1 MKKLLAL
8 ALALAMMLC
17 CVNALALDLGS
28 DGATILVEGNVDEN
42 FFNQIVA
49 SQMGS
54 SMDEQ
59 TKAAVSSAIKLL
71 NKMGLQVSIGNNGA
85 EADVLLNGTAL
96 AAVGLAATSEG
107 GLMLVSDLIP
117 TYAVT
122 VAPETLQQ
130 LINAIEQQFGGL
142 SGMSLDPNELINA
155 VLPHVETLLQTISAN
170 VGEPE
175 SGMFTVDG
183 YMFNTKVPVN
193 MTSKELATAAVECVK
208 GIASEPVV
216 QSLLQQFASL
226 AGSSSPNLDLNTLD
240 NALES
245 IANTP
250 DENSP
255 DLELAMYSNNDGTY
269 FVMDMSQNN
278 ETLSLHAGAI
288 GNSFVLNVDA
298 LGQAT
303 IAAVITV
310 DEKASLV
317 DARIDIEAQGQYV
330 GLTAQASQ
338 QMNAFVAQLN
348 LFYMSK
354 AAPIISLRVSAMSG
368 ASFTLDLTGA
378 GKTAL
383 AAEDLI
389 NGDSTATNNLMMD
402 LQVYGL
408 PLVLQKATQAMPEEV
423 GALLQ
428 MVMGQQNAY

>member
-54 SMDEQ
+54 SVDEQ

-175 SGMFTVDG
+175 SGMFTDPG
-183 YMFNTKVPVN
+183 MEPQAKAYGSRRST
-193 MTSKELATAAVECVK
+193 TSA
-208 GIASEPVV
+208 
-216 QSLLQQFASL
+216 FA
-226 AGSSSPNLDLNTLD
+226 P
-240 NALES
+240 
-245 IANTP
+245 
-250 DENSP
+250 
-255 DLELAMYSNNDGTY
+255 
-269 FVMDMSQNN
+269 
-278 ETLSLHAGAI
+278 
-288 GNSFVLNVDA
+288 
-298 LGQAT
+298 
-303 IAAVITV
+303 
-310 DEKASLV
+310 
-317 DARIDIEAQGQYV
+317 
-330 GLTAQASQ
+330 
-338 QMNAFVAQLN
+338 
-348 LFYMSK
+348 
-354 AAPIISLRVSAMSG
+354 
-368 ASFTLDLTGA
+368 
-378 GKTAL
+378 
-383 AAEDLI
+383 
-389 NGDSTATNNLMMD
+389 
-402 LQVYGL
+402 
-408 PLVLQKATQAMPEEV
+408 
-423 GALLQ
+423 
-428 MVMGQQNAY
+428 